1 VVIDLYIEPI
11 DLNHNWRGDPMDDF
25 RISGH
30 EEWASM
36 AAELK
41 EAPLN
46 EAQKLAR
53 AFAWVTGRIIAHAEK
68 EVETARA
75 LRDEEAAVKQQV
87 KMESI
92 RHARA
97 IFEECYLLAT
107 GRKAWDE

>member
-1 VVIDLYIEPI
+1 MTDS
-11 DLNHNWRGDPMDDF
+11 
-25 RISGH
+25 RITEDG
-30 EEWASM
+30 EWASM

-41 EAPLN
+41 GSSLPEAR
-46 EAQKLAR
+46 KLAR
-53 AFAWVTGRIIAHAEK
+53 AFGWVTNRTIAHAEG

-75 LRDEEAAVKQQV
+75 LRDDESAVKQQV
-87 KMESI
+87 KLETI